1 MEDKKVQ
8 IKNIQ
13 LVFRHSTT
21 LLKVIVIILVVFSMT
36 ALIALGLVQH
46 SIGSQ
51 NAEMRREAAILE
63 HQNKELDRRIQ
74 NPGAVTVVEEIA
86 QKELGLVRPGTVF
99 IKPE

>member
-21 LLKVIVIILVVFSMT
+21 LLKVVVIILVVFSMAALT
-36 ALIALGLVQH
+36 ALALVQR
-46 SIGSQ
+46 SIGGQ
-51 NAEMRREAAILE
+51 TAELRQEAAVLE
-63 HQNKELDRRIQ
+63 QENRDLRHKLE
-74 NPGAVTVVEEIA
+74 NPGAITVVEEIA

>member
-1 MEDKKVQ
+1 MEDKLVQ

-13 LVFRHSTT
+13 LTLRRSTT
-21 LLKVIVIILVVFSMT
+21 ALKVVVIILVIFSMT
-36 ALIALGLVQH
+36 ALTALAWVQE
-46 SIGSQ
+46 SIGRQ
-51 NAEMRREAAILE
+51 TAEMRQEAAILE
-63 HQNKELDRRIQ
+63 HENDQLRHKIK

>member
-13 LVFRHSTT
+13 LVLRPSTT
-21 LLKVIVIILVVFSMT
+21 LLKVVVIILVVFSMT
-36 ALIALGLVQH
+36 ALTAMAWVQY
-46 SIGSQ
+46 SIGGQ
-51 NAEMRREAAILE
+51 TEKMREEAAILE
-63 HQNKELDRRIQ
+63 HENRELDRKVQ
-74 NPGAVTVVEEIA
+74 NPGAVTVVEDIA